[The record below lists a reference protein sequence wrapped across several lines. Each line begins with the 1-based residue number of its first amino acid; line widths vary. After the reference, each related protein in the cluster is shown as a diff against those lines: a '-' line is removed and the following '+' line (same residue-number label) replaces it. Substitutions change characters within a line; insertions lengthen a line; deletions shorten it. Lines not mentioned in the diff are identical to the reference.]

1 LPFNRAVIS
10 RIELNN
16 DGETWEGEI
25 TVDKLRILKDVEK
38 LLDNDSRRAKKP
50 RKIGITMVIVEDVA
64 NYGPN
69 FIAPFQE
76 LIDRI
81 KLLDF
86 LWHHDMSVIEKAVSA
101 YREMDIDVAPG
112 GSHFEIAKAQGR
124 LKEYLYLL
132 RDLGIN
138 EVEVENH
145 AGISTIEEMKDEVK
159 FFKDQGFQVVGE
171 IGRKWWWKDPTRIS
185 RDLVSVEKTVDQA
198 NQLIEAGADY
208 VYWEGM
214 IVRSL
219 IGPQLENTKGQKQ
232 LIDVANQVDPDKMLF
247 ELWDARFQPNRPL
260 FAWLV
265 KQFGP
270 NVNLAN
276 IMPWEVKILEWIRHG
291 IFYEM
296 DHPYMKWARDKTQGS
311 SWWKIDAPDYEV
323 DLQRGYAL
331 KNSF

>member
-1 LPFNRAVIS
+1 M
-10 RIELNN
+10 
-16 DGETWEGEI
+16 
-25 TVDKLRILKDVEK
+25 DKMRILKDVQD
-38 LLDNDSRRAKKP
+38 LLDKDSLRAQKP
-50 RKIGITMVIVEDVA
+50 RKTGITMVLVEDVV
-64 NYGPN
+64 NYGPSYVK
-69 FIAPFQE
+69 PFQE

-86 LWHHDMSVIEKAVSA
+86 LWHHDMSVIEKAVAA
-101 YREMDIDVAPG
+101 YREMNMDVAPG
-112 GSHFEIAKAQGR
+112 GTHFEIAKAQGR
-124 LKEYLYLL
+124 LNEYLNLL
-132 RDLGIN
+132 KALGIN

-145 AGISTIEEMKDEVK
+145 AGLSTIEQIKDEVK
-159 FFKDQGFQVVGE
+159 FFKDQGFKVVGE
-171 IGRKWWWKDPTRIS
+171 LGKKWWWRDATRVS
-185 RDLVSVEKTVDQA
+185 RDLISVEKTVEQA
-198 NQLIEAGADY
+198 QQLVESGADY

-219 IGPQLENTKGQKQ
+219 IGPQLENKEGQKR
-232 LIDVANQVDPDKMLF
+232 LIEVANRVDPEKMIF
-247 ELWDARFQPNRPL
+247 ELWDTRNQSNRPL

-296 DHPYMKWARDKTQGS
+296 DHPYMRWLGDKSQGEY
-311 SWWKIDAPDYEV
+311 WWEIDTPDYDI
-323 DLQRGYAL
+323 DLQRNYTL